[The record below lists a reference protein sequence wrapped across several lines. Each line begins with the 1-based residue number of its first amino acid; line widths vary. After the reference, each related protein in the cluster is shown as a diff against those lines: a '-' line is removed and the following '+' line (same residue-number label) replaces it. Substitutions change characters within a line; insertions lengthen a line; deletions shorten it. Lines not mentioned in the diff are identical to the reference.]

1 MIALRIRPYSES
13 DLAAIADI
21 HAQAFTRQRHSKEWI
36 ACNARAYPRIR
47 VYVAELEG
55 EVRGYV
61 FWTEKSG
68 FREDVVL
75 ELEQIAVAAAY
86 RKRGIGEALVV
97 QSLPQ
102 VVKQLRA
109 RSATIRAVVV
119 STRAD
124 NDAQRLY
131 RKTLGAEIEAR
142 LQSLYSAD
150 EVLMVAR
157 NPLRTSQPS

>member
-1 MIALRIRPYSES
+1 MTSLRIRLYSES
-13 DLAAIADI
+13 DLDVIADI
-21 HAQAFTRQRHSKEWI
+21 HALAFARQQHSKEWL
-36 ACNARAYPRIR
+36 ACNARAHPRMR
-47 VYVAELEG
+47 LYVAELEG
-55 EVRGYV
+55 EVLG
-61 FWTEKSG
+61 FILWTEKSG
-68 FREDVVL
+68 FREGAVL

-97 QSLPQ
+97 QSLPD
-102 VVKQLRA
+102 VAKQLAA
-109 RSATIRAVVV
+109 RSATIRAVIV

-142 LQSLYSAD
+142 VPSLYSAD

-157 NPLRTSQPS
+157 NPLQR